1 MPRLRP
7 PAPLR
12 LLFADTPSLFIK
24 TRGPAAFRDGA
35 DGVSSVADGGAALGL
50 HVVTCAVGSSYY
62 LRFAL
67 TLAMPFVAIAS
78 YGVALAAAVVVGGG
92 RPGRLTASAAAQRW
106 KRTGEPTE
114 AALRVAV
121 EQAQEETGEF

>member
-1 MPRLRP
+1 M
-7 PAPLR
+7 
-12 LLFADTPSLFIK
+12 
-24 TRGPAAFRDGA
+24 
-35 DGVSSVADGGAALGL
+35 
-50 HVVTCAVGSSYY
+50 TCAVGSSYY

-106 KRTGEPTE
+106 YSVTLVLLLFFFNGVTKGGLPACPAPAFDR
-114 AALRVAV
+114 AV
-121 EQAQEETGEF
+121 P